1 MVTRA
6 PEETLVT
13 IFGGSGFVGRHIV
26 RSLAKCGYRIRS
38 ATRRPDLAGHLQPM
52 GGVGQIHCVQA
63 NLRYPA
69 SVERAIAGADIVIN
83 LVGILAES
91 GKQKFTSVHAVGAGI
106 IAQKARDAGVS
117 RLIHVSALGASPDAA
132 SAYGRSKAAAEAA
145 VLDAMPDAV
154 IFRPSVIFG
163 PEDRFF
169 NMFAGLARMSPV
181 LPLIGGGKTLFEPVF
196 VGDVAE
202 AALRAV
208 QGQVAGGVYELGGPE
223 KMSLG
228 DVFAYVCEVTERK
241 RLLVPLPFAIARFQ
255 AAFLQLLPSPLLT
268 IDQVLSLQSDSV
280 VSEAATKNGCTLS
293 GLGIKAQPVQSIVPE
308 YLQRFRRT
316 GEFTTTE
323 A

>member
-1 MVTRA
+1 MVTMA

-83 LVGILAES
+83 LVGILSES
-91 GKQKFTSVHAVGAGI
+91 GKQKFTSVHAVGAGT

-117 RLIHVSALGASPDAA
+117 RLVHVSALGASPDAA
-132 SAYGRSKAAAEAA
+132 SEYGRSKAAAEAA
-145 VLDAMPDAV
+145 VLDAMPEAV

-208 QGQVAGGVYELGGPE
+208 QGQAAGGVYELGGPE

-268 IDQVLSLQSDSV
+268 VDQVLSLQSDSV
-280 VSEAATKNGCTLS
+280 VSEAVIASGRTLS